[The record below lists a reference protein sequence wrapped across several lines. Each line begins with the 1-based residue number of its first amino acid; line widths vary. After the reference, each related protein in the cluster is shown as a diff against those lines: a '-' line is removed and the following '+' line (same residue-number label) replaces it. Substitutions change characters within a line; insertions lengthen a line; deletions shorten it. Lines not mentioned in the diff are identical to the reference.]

1 MGQSSRDNEF
11 TSSLFDTLVDAG
23 TSPQAIIDGGFK
35 ELVTDITA
43 MANNIAELV
52 WDEAIKRIKEN
63 E

>member
-1 MGQSSRDNEF
+1 MGQEF
-11 TSSLFDTLVDAG
+11 ASTLFDTLVDAG
-23 TSPQAIIDGGFK
+23 TSPQEIIDGGFE
-35 ELVTDITA
+35 ELFTDITA